1 MLTPNTV
8 ASNFLFN
15 LFPNCSRSGM
25 SFGDA
30 ATRTSFPAEEEEEE
44 KMEVGGEEEPFLT
57 SSLPPVRLPLDYSL
71 HSRHRTVLPKEI
83 KGISDSSLA
92 LSVCLSS
99 VHPTAIR
106 FLSLYLDTECTHFL
120 FSFFL

>member
-1 MLTPNTV
+1 
-8 ASNFLFN
+8 
-15 LFPNCSRSGM
+15 M

-83 KGISDSSLA
+83 KGISDSSWHSLSA
-92 LSVCLSS
+92 YPLFILQLSVFCLSIS
-99 VHPTAIR
+99 T
-106 FLSLYLDTECTHFL
+106 LSAHIFFFL
-120 FSFFL
+120 FFFKKNFFY